1 VPANPL
7 PYIRAH
13 YMGRACVRTQTK
25 TNFAA
30 IKLFETKKD
39 TEYQQT
45 KRGLG

>member
-1 VPANPL
+1 MFCDISVLVKFHFN
-7 PYIRAH
+7 
-13 YMGRACVRTQTK
+13 RTQTK

-30 IKLFETKKD
+30 MKLSETKKD